1 MRSTTVLRRS
11 TRGPL
16 GRSLAATATV
26 CLALSLAACSGD
38 DDEEPADG
46 ETSSAEGSE
55 GAAGVDEDGN
65 PAPAETEAPGA
76 PIRGCTA
83 TVELT
88 GAVEGSWEGRATVRT
103 QDPDATS
110 PTQPDAVYVSEN
122 RRQSLSVYSSGE
134 DFAKSVTYTDGQTTY
149 ASDSEDTSGI
159 EARPNGRGA
168 TVETTLRDVDDNTA
182 EVVAEFTC
190 RGGGNGNNG

>member
-38 DDEEPADG
+38 DDEPAD
-46 ETSSAEGSE
+46 EESSSAEGS
-55 GAAGVDEDGN
+55 AGVDEDGN

-103 QDPDATS
+103 QDPDATN
-110 PTQPDAVYVSEN
+110 PTQPDAVYLSEN

-149 ASDSEDTSGI
+149 ASDPEDTSGI

-182 EVVAEFTC
+182 DVVAEFTC